1 MSGGMS
7 DESDGPVAAANSTL
21 NMSTGTLVSGHS
33 TSSGENGNF
42 DGGNFDGLANSG
54 AAGRHEGALVREI
67 LYANRENVNFVH
79 EVYRQVKIWL
89 NNSLESILNLTL
101 KISLLRTN

>member
-89 NNSLESILNLTL
+89 ILLH
-101 KISLLRTN
+101 S